1 MAAFY
6 DPVDLRLSK
15 LIGILLSIFTV
26 IIITPLMLLIIWFEK
41 NVAKNTTLV
50 NRFGVA
56 GNFILYIY
64 R

>member
-15 LIGILLSIFTV
+15 IIGILLSIFTV

-41 NVAKNTTLV
+41 NVSKNTTLV